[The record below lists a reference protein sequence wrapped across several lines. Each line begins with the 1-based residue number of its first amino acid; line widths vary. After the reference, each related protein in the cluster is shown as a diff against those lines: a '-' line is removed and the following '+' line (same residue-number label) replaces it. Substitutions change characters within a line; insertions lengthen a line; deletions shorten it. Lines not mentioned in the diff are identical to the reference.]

1 MAHTLRTLGRPVL
14 GAIVAALGALATPAH
29 GQWMLYRTDPYAVYP
44 PYVDNVPR
52 YTYVSPY
59 HYSPGYT
66 VPGHYEMISGQTPPV
81 TMAVPRYSYN
91 SSYHAAP
98 GYTIP
103 GHFAALPGPVVPQRV
118 PVAPP
123 RRKPVP
129 PATEEPTPNSH
140 YNAPV
145 RRGPGGNAP
154 SVRSGTLQPLTPT
167 STRTAPATT
176 ARATRTPAP
185 ATTAARTATAKGS
198 TRSQAPA
205 IVPAQPVT
213 TQRNDVK

>member
-1 MAHTLRTLGRPVL
+1 MALPDEEDTMAHTLRTLGRPVL

-145 RRGPGGNAP
+145 RSIRNVATAHTDIYSHCPGHHGARDANARARDDRRSHGDGERFDP
-154 SVRSGTLQPLTPT
+154 KPGASHRSG
-167 STRTAPATT
+167 SACYDAT
-176 ARATRTPAP
+176 
-185 ATTAARTATAKGS
+185 
-198 TRSQAPA
+198 Q
-205 IVPAQPVT
+205 
-213 TQRNDVK
+213 